1 MKVQGI
7 DHQQMLELQRAA
19 LVKTNQEHRHNK
31 EVEYINRLRK
41 QSDIKMQEL
50 RTERNRRLGNVKGQN
65 VDIDC

>member
-7 DHQQMLELQRAA
+7 NHQQMVELQRAA
-19 LVKTNQEHRHNK
+19 LVRTNEEHRHLK
-31 EVEYINRLRK
+31 EVENTNRLRK
-41 QSDIKMQEL
+41 QADIRLQEL

>member
-19 LVKTNQEHRHNK
+19 LVRTNQERHHNK
-31 EVEYINRLRK
+31 NIEDMNRLRK
-41 QSDIKMQEL
+41 EADIKLQEL

>member
-19 LVKTNQEHRHNK
+19 LVRTNQEHRHNK
-31 EVEYINRLRK
+31 EVEDINRLRK
-41 QSDIKMQEL
+41 QADIRMQEL
-50 RTERNRRLGNVKGQN
+50 RTERNKRLGNVKGQN

>member
-7 DHQQMLELQRAA
+7 DHQQMLELQRST
-19 LVKTNQEHRHNK
+19 LVRTNEERRHNK
-31 EVEYINRLRK
+31 TIEDMNRLRK
-41 QSDIKMQEL
+41 EADIKLQEL

>member
-19 LVKTNQEHRHNK
+19 LVRANEERRHNK
-31 EVEYINRLRK
+31 NIEDMNRLRK
-41 QSDIKMQEL
+41 EADIKLQEL

>member
-19 LVKTNQEHRHNK
+19 LVRTNQERQHNQN
-31 EVEYINRLRK
+31 VEDINRLRK
-41 QSDIKMQEL
+41 ETDIKMQEL

>member
-7 DHQQMLELQRAA
+7 ENQQMLELQRSTLIRA
-19 LVKTNQEHRHNK
+19 NEERRHNK
-31 EVEYINRLRK
+31 EVENINRLRK
-41 QSDIKMQEL
+41 QTDIKMQEL

>member
-19 LVKTNQEHRHNK
+19 LVRTNQERHRNQN
-31 EVEYINRLRK
+31 VEDTNRLRK
-41 QSDIKMQEL
+41 QSDIRTQEL

>member
-7 DHQQMLELQRAA
+7 NHQQMLELQRST
-19 LVKTNQEHRHNK
+19 LVRTNEERRHNK
-31 EVEYINRLRK
+31 TIEDMNRLRK
-41 QSDIKMQEL
+41 EADIKLQEL

>member
-19 LVKTNQEHRHNK
+19 LVRTNQERHHTKNI
-31 EVEYINRLRK
+31 EDMNRLRK
-41 QSDIKMQEL
+41 EADIKLQEL
-50 RTERNRRLGNVKGQN
+50 RTKRNRRLGNVKGQN